1 MTLARMVLI
10 FLIAAVGTTAVR
22 GADDGINDGVDR
34 TDPNF
39 VTASLVIASSGEELF
54 SCVGHAFIRLECP
67 TFKLDYCFSDES
79 ENVRDRVFAF
89 LAGRLKMGMISV
101 PTEKLLDEYRKDRRG
116 VRQYRLNLASDVKQ
130 RLWKLLD
137 GKVAEGVDFPYD
149 YDKRGCA
156 KSVLMC
162 IGEALRPSVLEVPL
176 TARVTRTR
184 REVMYD
190 SLDKSHPWNLFILNA
205 IGGIEA
211 DNIEDVVTP
220 ISLLSFLQKAKVGGM
235 PVLVGPP
242 VELLPAA
249 PSKGPSW
256 FTPMVAGGLLVL
268 LAIGN
273 WFVRRPFI
281 DWLFLGL
288 QSILGAFFTYLI
300 TFSALPTAH
309 WNWLIVPF
317 NLLPLVFWRWRR
329 YWAWPFAAVLVA
341 WESLM
346 LLYPHQLTDWSY
358 VVIVAAYIVFYAKQG
373 SRRGRLRN

>member
-1 MTLARMVLI
+1 
-10 FLIAAVGTTAVR
+10 
-22 GADDGINDGVDR
+22 
-34 TDPNF
+34 
-39 VTASLVIASSGEELF
+39 
-54 SCVGHAFIRLECP
+54 
-67 TFKLDYCFSDES
+67 
-79 ENVRDRVFAF
+79 
-89 LAGRLKMGMISV
+89 MGMISV

-116 VRQYRLNLASDVKQ
+116 VRQYRLNLAPDVKQ

-156 KSVLMC
+156 KSVLTC
-162 IGEALRPSVLEVPL
+162 IGEALRPTQLELPL
-176 TARVTRTR
+176 AARVTRTR
-184 REVMYD
+184 REAMYD

-220 ISLLSFLQKAKVGGM
+220 ISLLSFLQKAKVGGE

-242 VELLPAA
+242 VELLSAA
-249 PSKGPSW
+249 PSKDPSW
-256 FTPMVAGGLLVL
+256 FTPIVAGGLLVL
-268 LAIGN
+268 LAVAG
-273 WFVRRPFI
+273 WLPLRTAAVRCQLCL
-281 DWLFLGL
+281 DWLCLGL

-317 NLLPLVFWRWRR
+317 NLLPPVFWRWRR

-341 WESLM
+341 WEALM
-346 LLYPHQLTDWSY
+346 LLYPHQLTDWAY
-358 VVIVAAYIVFYAKQG
+358 VVIVAAYIVFYVKQG
-373 SRRGRLRN
+373 RLP

>member
-1 MTLARMVLI
+1 MGKVCGFLL
-10 FLIAAVGTTAVR
+10 FLIAAVGATAVR

-34 TDPNF
+34 TAPNF
-39 VTASLVIASSGEELF
+39 VTASLVIASPGEELF

-89 LAGRLKMGMISV
+89 LSGRLKMGMISV

-116 VRQYRLNLASDVKQ
+116 VRQYRLNLAPDVKQ

-156 KSVLMC
+156 KSVLKC
-162 IGEALRPSVLEVPL
+162 IGEALRPTQLELPL
-176 TARVTRTR
+176 SARVTRTR
-184 REVMYD
+184 REMFCD
-190 SLDKSHPWNLFILNA
+190 ALAKTHPWNLFILN
-205 IGGIEA
+205 GIVGVET
-211 DNIEDVVTP
+211 DNVEDVVTP
-220 ISLLSFLQKAKVGGM
+220 ISLLSFLQKAKVGGE
-235 PVLVGPP
+235 PVLVGSP

-249 PSKGPSW
+249 PPREPSW

-268 LAIGN
+268 LAIGS

-288 QSILGAFFTYLI
+288 QSVLGAFFTYLI

-341 WESLM
+341 WEALM
-346 LLYPHQLTDWSY
+346 FLYPHQLTDWAY
-358 VVIVAAYIVFYAKQG
+358 VVIVAAYIFFYTRQG
-373 SRRGRLRN
+373 YRRGRLR